1 MLEFEK
7 MQAYYKGRENEMPY
21 KTLAIF
27 RRARRANNLSSAFKA
42 WRYRE
47 RDKKQYE
54 EWVKKL
60 GKENMPENIDKF
72 VDINYNKSKEFKQ
85 IERDLDLYRQYT
97 ESVNASLVTDVG
109 FNVYKKH

>member
-72 VDINYNKSKEFKQ
+72 VDIKYNKSKEFKQ
-85 IERDLDLYRQYT
+85 
-97 ESVNASLVTDVG
+97 
-109 FNVYKKH
+109 